1 MAATRLERAR
11 EVQRETRVPRVSAI
25 HCRVP
30 EPDSQEQHMEP
41 VIALNYMAIAV
52 CVILGM
58 ALGFV

>member
-1 MAATRLERAR
+1 
-11 EVQRETRVPRVSAI
+11 VSAI